1 MGSGRNLSRQASY
14 SYAMQS
20 VGALPLYSPR
30 SPSGGV
36 GVWNSAASARASLA
50 LSPRSRQDTATRDGR
65 KGEGDGD
72 YGSEDEDE
80 DEDKDDSDD
89 DDDDDDEVND
99 LEMDTLNKNSQGRGG
114 WKMIGGNHHHANAN
128 GALSSPHLGGSSAP
142 SSPTHRQHR
151 SSSDHSPTSPKKSGA
166 STKASPNRNFEPF
179 QLKEWLVMGIS
190 LICVTLLTVVA
201 LHICFL

>member
-30 SPSGGV
+30 SPSGPAG
-36 GVWNSAASARASLA
+36 GNSGAFGRASLA
-50 LSPRSRQDTATRDGR
+50 LSPRSRQSTTRRDG
-65 KGEGDGD
+65 KDDDDSGND
-72 YGSEDEDE
+72 SEEDDED
-80 DEDKDDSDD
+80 DDDS
-89 DDDDDDEVND
+89 DDDDDEVND

>member
-1 MGSGRNLSRQASY
+1 
-14 SYAMQS
+14 MQS

-30 SPSGGV
+30 SPSGAG
-36 GVWNSAASARASLA
+36 GGNSAAFGRASLA
-50 LSPRSRQDTATRDGR
+50 LSPRSRQSTTRRDGEDDNS
-65 KGEGDGD
+65 GND
-72 YGSEDEDE
+72 SEEDDEDE
-80 DEDKDDSDD
+80 DDDDSD

-114 WKMIGGNHHHANAN
+114 WKMIGGNHHHANTN
-128 GALSSPHLGGSSAP
+128 GAMTSPHLGSSSAP

-151 SSSDHSPTSPKKSGA
+151 SSSDHSPTSPKKSVA